1 MASDGG
7 NTGGSHS
14 GATDVQ
20 LQFYFSGNANIGSA
34 IYQISYL
41 EETNTIIADVDKPTE
56 LANDV
61 GDKGY
66 ILIPDNLD
74 KDIKD
79 NLNFFLHESGLKE
92 NTEAERIPN
101 RKE

>member
-1 MASDGG
+1 ML
-7 NTGGSHS
+7 NPKLNP
-14 GATDVQ
+14 VFK
-20 LQFYFSGNANIGSA
+20 LLINKP
-34 IYQISYL
+34 
-41 EETNTIIADVDKPTE
+41 VD

-74 KDIKD
+74 RDIKD
-79 NLNFFLHESGLKE
+79 NLDYFLEKAGLFDGKVSD
-92 NTEAERIPN
+92 RVPN